1 MVIYSAVQSR
11 CYIINMNNTGM
22 GLHRHFSI
30 DRQSRHFACPF
41 QAADY
46 TMQMGVHTTLY
57 PFYTTKEILRQQYQ
71 KYTSLAAR
79 FLFTL
84 YKSDFLLSAVI
95 VSLPL
100 LATDAFKSHMRL
112 NAYYRHL
119 KWTFVAMLLLRNEGH
134 FRTIR
139 TQVSQPASGGNVT
152 DMSEL

>member
-1 MVIYSAVQSR
+1 MLHYKHEQ
-11 CYIINMNNTGM
+11 
-22 GLHRHFSI
+22 HRHGPSQTFFHWSAKSTFCLPI
-30 DRQSRHFACPF
+30 SGCWRYNANGRSHNA
-41 QAADY
+41 
-46 TMQMGVHTTLY
+46 
-57 PFYTTKEILRQQYQ
+57 FYTTKEILRQQCQ